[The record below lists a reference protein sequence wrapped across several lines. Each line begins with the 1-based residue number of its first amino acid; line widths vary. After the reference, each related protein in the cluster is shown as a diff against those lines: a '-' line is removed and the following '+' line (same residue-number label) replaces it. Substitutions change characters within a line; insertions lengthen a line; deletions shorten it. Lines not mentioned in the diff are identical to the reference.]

1 MRKDAKKS
9 SSSAKVVIIRNTFP
23 QFYGGGE
30 TYQLTLSSLLS
41 AHSYHPIIFSS
52 SEKLLKSSKQSKI
65 SCQRAPFLK
74 FQNWSGLKNLLLP
87 FYFLWQ
93 LYLYFWYRHQ
103 FKKLKPITVIIESR
117 DDFLAATLAAKKL
130 GIQTLW
136 IDHMDFRSWVL
147 QNVEQ
152 KYKNLIGKH
161 ILKVARMVDRII
173 FISDYERQFFE
184 KLIKKTSLPP
194 FQNLITIK
202 NGAIDT
208 FSEYQ
213 TLPVIPKSLIYLGR
227 LEDYKGIKELIAAFQ
242 EISSNHQEATLH
254 IYGAGP
260 LADYCKQHQNSQII
274 YHGFSDQPLAK
285 VASAEIFVL
294 PSYIEGL
301 SLALIDAAMLQ
312 KAIITTN
319 VDGNPEVVQ
328 DSYNGLLVPAKDQ
341 HSLAKAI
348 DKLLQNPALTQEFAK
363 ASRIKY
369 LHEFDF
375 AKTVKEQL
383 IPIIEGKDHV

>member
-161 ILKVARMVDRII
+161 ILKVARTVDRII

-213 TLPVIPKSLIYLGR
+213 AIPVTPKSLIYLGR

-242 EISSNHQEATLH
+242 EISSNHQDATLH
-254 IYGAGP
+254 IYGTGP
-260 LADYCKQHQNSQII
+260 LADYCKQHQTSQII
-274 YHGFSDQPLAK
+274 YHGFTDQPLAK
-285 VASAEIFVL
+285 VAAAEIFVL

-301 SLALIDAAMLQ
+301 SLALIDATMLK

-319 VDGNPEVVQ
+319 IDGNPEVVQ
-328 DSYNGLLVPAKDQ
+328 DSLNGLLVPAKDQ
-341 HSLAKAI
+341 QALARAMN
-348 DKLLQNPALTQEFAK
+348 KLLENPALVQVFAR
-363 ASRIKY
+363 ASREKY
-369 LHEFDF
+369 LRDFDF
-375 AKTVKEQL
+375 SKTIKEQL
-383 IPIIEGKDHV
+383 IPIIEGKEHV

>member
-9 SSSAKVVIIRNTFP
+9 SSSAKVVIIRNISP
-23 QFYGGGE
+23 QCYGGGE
-30 TYQLTLSSLLS
+30 TYQLILSSLLS

-52 SEKLLKSSKQSKI
+52 SEKLLENSKQSNI

-87 FYFLWQ
+87 LYFLWQ
-93 LYLYFWYRHQ
+93 LYLYFWYLHQ
-103 FKKLKPITVIIESR
+103 FKNLKPKTIIVESR

-130 GIQTLW
+130 DIQTLW

-147 QNVEQ
+147 QNVEK
-152 KYKNLIGKH
+152 KYKNFIGKR
-161 ILKVARMVDRII
+161 ILKVARLVDCII
-173 FISDYERQFFE
+173 FISNYERQFFE

-194 FQNLITIK
+194 FQNLTTIK
-202 NGAIDT
+202 NGAIDSFT
-208 FSEYQ
+208 EYQ
-213 TLPVIPKSLIYLGR
+213 KISVTPKSFIYLGR
-227 LEDYKGIKELIAAFQ
+227 LEEYKGIKELIAAFQ
-242 EISSNHQEATLH
+242 EISPKHKDAILH
-254 IYGAGP
+254 IYGTGP
-260 LADYCKQHQNSQII
+260 LADFCKQHQTSQII

-301 SLALIDAAMLQ
+301 SLALIDATMLQ

-319 VDGNPEVVQ
+319 IDGNPEVVQ
-328 DSYNGLLVPAKDQ
+328 DSFNGLLVPAKDQ

-348 DKLLQNPALTQEFAK
+348 DKLLQNPALTQKFAK

-369 LHEFDF
+369 LNEFDF

>member
-87 FYFLWQ
+87 LYFLWQ

-130 GIQTLW
+130 GIQTIW

-152 KYKNLIGKH
+152 KYKNIIGKQ
-161 ILKVARMVDRII
+161 ILKVARRVDRII

-213 TLPVIPKSLIYLGR
+213 ALPVTPKSLIYLGR

-242 EISSNHQEATLH
+242 EISPNHQDATLH

-260 LADYCKQHQNSQII
+260 LADYCKQHQTSQII
-274 YHGFSDQPLAK
+274 YHGFTDQPLAK
-285 VASAEIFVL
+285 VAAAEIFVL

-301 SLALIDAAMLQ
+301 SLALIDATMLK

-319 VDGNPEVVQ
+319 IDGNPEVVQ
-328 DSYNGLLVPAKDQ
+328 DSLNGLLVPAKDQ
-341 HSLAKAI
+341 QALARAMN
-348 DKLLQNPALTQEFAK
+348 KLLENPALVQVFAR
-363 ASRIKY
+363 ASREKY
-369 LHEFDF
+369 LRDFDF
-375 AKTVKEQL
+375 SKTIKEQL
-383 IPIIEGKDHV
+383 IPIIEGKEHV

>member
-152 KYKNLIGKH
+152 KYKNL
-161 ILKVARMVDRII
+161 
-173 FISDYERQFFE
+173 
-184 KLIKKTSLPP
+184 PP

-213 TLPVIPKSLIYLGR
+213 TLPVTPKSLIYLGR

-242 EISSNHQEATLH
+242 EISSNHQDATLH

-260 LADYCKQHQNSQII
+260 LADYCKQHQTSQII

-319 VDGNPEVVQ
+319 IDGNPEVVQ
-328 DSYNGLLVPAKDQ
+328 DSFNGLLVPAKDQ

>member
-52 SEKLLKSSKQSKI
+52 SEKLLKTSKQSKI

-87 FYFLWQ
+87 LYFLWQ

-130 GIQTLW
+130 GIQTIW

-152 KYKNLIGKH
+152 KYKNIIGKQ
-161 ILKVARMVDRII
+161 ILKVARRVDRII

-213 TLPVIPKSLIYLGR
+213 ALPVTPKSLIYLGR

-242 EISSNHQEATLH
+242 EISPNHQ
-254 IYGAGP
+254 
-260 LADYCKQHQNSQII
+260 YCFLNLLYLYFLNS
-274 YHGFSDQPLAK
+274 
-285 VASAEIFVL
+285 
-294 PSYIEGL
+294 
-301 SLALIDAAMLQ
+301 
-312 KAIITTN
+312 
-319 VDGNPEVVQ
+319 
-328 DSYNGLLVPAKDQ
+328 
-341 HSLAKAI
+341 
-348 DKLLQNPALTQEFAK
+348 
-363 ASRIKY
+363 
-369 LHEFDF
+369 
-375 AKTVKEQL
+375 
-383 IPIIEGKDHV
+383 

>member
-9 SSSAKVVIIRNTFP
+9 SSSAKIVIIRNTSP
-23 QFYGGGE
+23 RVYGGGE

-41 AHSYHPIIFSS
+41 AHSYHPIILSS
-52 SEKLLKSSKQSKI
+52 SEKLLENSKRSNI

-152 KYKNLIGKH
+152 KYKNFIGKQ
-161 ILKVARMVDRII
+161 ILKVARRVDRII

-213 TLPVIPKSLIYLGR
+213 ALPVTPKSLIYLGR

-242 EISSNHQEATLH
+242 EISPNHQDATLH

-260 LADYCKQHQNSQII
+260 LADYCKQHQTSQII

-301 SLALIDAAMLQ
+301 SLALIDATMLQ

-319 VDGNPEVVQ
+319 IDGNPEVVQ
-328 DSYNGLLVPAKDQ
+328 DSFNGLLVPAKDQ
-341 HSLAKAI
+341 QALARAMN
-348 DKLLQNPALTQEFAK
+348 KLLENPALVQVFAR
-363 ASRIKY
+363 ASREKY
-369 LHEFDF
+369 LRDFDF
-375 AKTVKEQL
+375 SKTIKEQL
-383 IPIIEGKDHV
+383 IPIIEGKEHV